1 MRPLTVPGEAQLHA
15 AAARLGEILRERHWR
30 LATAESSTAGLIGHA
45 ITMVPGASEY
55 YVGGVICYSNLAKE
69 VEVGVPGDLIEH
81 CGAVSEEVAS
91 AMADGVRKRFGVD
104 VGVAVTGIAGPEGAT
119 ETKPIGRHFIA
130 VARVGHPAVVEQ
142 VDFRHGR
149 DGNRSAA
156 TLHALEMAAREAAS
170 EA

>member
-30 LATAESSTAGLIGHA
+30 LATAES
-45 ITMVPGASEY
+45 

-91 AMADGVRKRFGVD
+91 AMADGVRRRFGVD